1 MIKKPEGY
9 DQAQAYTGEFASL
22 PAGCYVCVIKQVS
35 QTETQSHRPQL
46 AVLFD
51 IAEGDQKGF
60 YQSQYDNARKT
71 GTDVKW
77 KGVHKQIMDGSSLP
91 FFKGLMT
98 SIEKSNPGYTFQW
111 GVEGN
116 ERTLVGKKFGAVMG
130 REEFLTQKGE
140 RRFATKVVQIR
151 SLDGLKEAEVPE
163 DKLLTDADIAEWNR
177 THMPVQPAPAA
188 DPSLAA
194 DGFMNIPDG
203 IDEKLPFM

>member
-1 MIKKPEGY
+1 MISKPEGY

-60 YQSQYDNARKT
+60 YQRQYDNARKT

-111 GVEGN
+111 GVEDN

-130 REEFLTQKGE
+130 REEFLNQKGE
-140 RRFATKVVQIR
+140 RRFATNVVQIR

-177 THMPVQPAPAA
+177 THMPVQPAPVA

-203 IDEKLPFM
+203 IDEELPFM